1 MNSPFSNIPSFP
13 ISIGKPLLWVIFALF
28 LVGYSIVSAILIYH
42 WRKYG
47 MNNKNIVF
55 AETLFLIVSVVL
67 FGTAFFALTLF

>member
-1 MNSPFSNIPSFP
+1 MDNPFSNIPSFP

-28 LVGYSIVSAILIYH
+28 FIGYVIVSGVLIYH

-55 AETLFLIVSVVL
+55 AETLFIIVSVIL
-67 FGTAFFALTLF
+67 FGSAFFALTLF